1 MKIVVDH
8 LNHRNQQLARNAIPC
23 WLWYILPRVQE
34 FSYSMAAF
42 IIPPN
47 ELTFFFPEIIAEQ
60 YCYIFPIR
68 PCHSGRQRKHF
79 SACRKVGRLRG
90 MVQGHLKFCGLTW
103 NKNMQALHICV
114 RGSSPDKTLPSGKFQ
129 FFESTI
135 QIGYTLACLH
145 LENIWLDVQLY
156 MYFLRAGTVLAIR
169 LCKCVDNEC
178 CL

>member
-1 MKIVVDH
+1 MLSHADFDTYCQGSKNFHI
-8 LNHRNQQLARNAIPC
+8 A
-23 WLWYILPRVQE
+23 WLHSLFHQK
-34 FSYSMAAF
+34 
-42 IIPPN
+42 N
-47 ELTFFFPEIIAEQ
+47 FFFSWNN
-60 YCYIFPIR
+60 CRTVLLYIS
-68 PCHSGRQRKHF
+68 HSALSFWQRKHF
-79 SACRKVGRLRG
+79 SACRNVGRLRG